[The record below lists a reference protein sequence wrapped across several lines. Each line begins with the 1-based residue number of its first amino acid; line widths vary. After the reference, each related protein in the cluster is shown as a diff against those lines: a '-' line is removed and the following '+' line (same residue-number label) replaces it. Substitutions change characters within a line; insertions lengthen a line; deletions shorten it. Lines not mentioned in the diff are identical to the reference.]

1 MVIREAPLVFV
12 RLAHDRRFIGAFL
25 FVFFVLFV
33 LFIFFRISG
42 RHRVAHDHEGT
53 PPGGKF
59 FGDVW
64 GHVVAPLAPTGGEHA
79 RVSFALLAPLKPQH
93 EKSTALPRTCLNVTT
108 TKASGLDS
116 SRHRA
121 AGSRELPPVKR
132 APKLLIVKYSEALA
146 WNFRGLVS
154 FGIQLVRSLSA
165 PAHFR
170 AS

>member
-1 MVIREAPLVFV
+1 MVIRAAPRVFFV
-12 RLAHDRRFIGAFL
+12 RLAHDRRFVDAFL
-25 FVFFVLFV
+25 FLFVLFV
-33 LFIFFRISG
+33 LFVFFRISG

-53 PPGGKF
+53 SVYQPGGKF
-59 FGDVW
+59 FRDVW

-79 RVSFALLAPLKPQH
+79 RVSFALPLAPLKPQH

-121 AGSRELPPVKR
+121 AGSWELPPVKR
-132 APKLLIVKYSEALA
+132 APKPLIVGYSEALA

-154 FGIQLVRSLSA
+154 SGIQLVRS
-165 PAHFR
+165 
-170 AS
+170 

>member
-1 MVIREAPLVFV
+1 MVIRAAPLVFV
-12 RLAHDRRFIGAFL
+12 RLAHDRLFVGAF
-25 FVFFVLFV
+25 LFV

-53 PPGGKF
+53 PVYQPGGKF

-79 RVSFALLAPLKPQH
+79 RVSFALPPAPLKPQH

-121 AGSRELPPVKR
+121 AGFLGATAGQACAQAFDRW
-132 APKLLIVKYSEALA
+132 IFLA

-154 FGIQLVRSLSA
+154 SGI
-165 PAHFR
+165 
-170 AS
+170 